1 MRSVD
6 PQSPGLA
13 RRSVRESAW
22 RLMRGQGRGAVIVGV
37 LLALLGVLWQRT
49 QSLNPDDH
57 AHLDAALRELRSLD
71 RTINQDV
78 VRARYKLIDSYD
90 PVLRSYRRVEEL
102 EHQIATP
109 PSFLDR
115 PAQRR
120 LAEAVRDYRDSVTV
134 KQRLIERAKYRGAEL
149 RELLEYLPG
158 AGTALANAA
167 SHSGDSNLAEQVN
180 HLLQLVLLYNLTAD
194 EHYAPV
200 IGLRLG
206 LLLAT
211 AERSQSPA
219 IKRRLRT
226 MITSINRLLRVKPAV
241 DGLLLQIFDQ
251 PIVHHEEE
259 VARIYTAGYASSER
273 QARGYRVVLYWL
285 CMGLLALV
293 AYGVRRLQQ
302 TARALAASNEGLEE
316 RVDDR
321 TRALRAVLDNVEQA
335 LFTVDLH
342 GRVARERSAVFAAW
356 FPHAA
361 ADSRLWEVFEPIDP
375 DAAGWLALGWQ
386 QLVEGVL
393 PAEVALGQLP
403 SGLTAGATGQRY
415 RVDYRPI
422 GPPARPDGYLV
433 VVSDITSEL
442 ESERR
447 EAEQQEHL
455 MLFQH
460 VMIDGANFEDAFGEM
475 TRLVQQAA
483 RRRHPDRHALLRSL
497 HTIKGNASMYGL
509 VSLATVCHE
518 LESKLLDGARL
529 LDDADIGRL
538 MEVWSSLSDKVGV
551 LVGMAPQDRLDLT
564 LGDLEQLQQAIAA
577 GRPAAELLRFL
588 RQIARDPVERRLG
601 RLAEQARQ
609 LALRLGKG
617 DVDVRVEANGVRL
630 DGRRWAA
637 FWGAFVHLLRNA
649 LDHGLEAP
657 AERRDSGK
665 SAAGR
670 LTLVTREVDDRVVIE
685 FGDDGR
691 GIDWAAVR
699 SRAAVHGWPVETE
712 QDLQA
717 ALLRGGLSTRA
728 EVTEFSGRGAGL
740 AACANACR
748 ELGGTMSISSVRG
761 AGTTFSFV
769 VPDDD
774 SLRPR
779 VTSAAE
785 SGAPV
790 HRTSH

>member
-6 PQSPGLA
+6 PQSPRLAWTSVRAKARRLA
-13 RRSVRESAW
+13 R
-22 RLMRGQGRGAVIVGV
+22 GYGRGAAIVGV
-37 LLALLGVLWQRT
+37 LLALLGGLWKKT
-49 QSLNPDDH
+49 QSLNPEDH
-57 AHLDAALRELRSLD
+57 THLDAALRELRSLD

-78 VRARYKLIDSYD
+78 IRARYKLIDSYD

-102 EHQIATP
+102 EQQIAAP
-109 PSFLDR
+109 PSFLDQ

-120 LAEAVRDYRDSVTV
+120 LADAVRQYRDSVSV
-134 KQRLIERAKYRGAEL
+134 KQRLIERVKYRGAEL
-149 RELLEYLPG
+149 RDLLDYLPG

-167 SHSGDSNLAEQVN
+167 AREGDSNLAEQVN
-180 HLLQLVLLYNLTAD
+180 HVLQLVLLYNLTSD

-206 LLLAT
+206 LLSAT
-211 AERSQSPA
+211 AERNQSSA

-226 MITSINRLLRVKPAV
+226 MVSSINRLLRVKPAV

-251 PIVHHEEE
+251 PIVQHEDD
-259 VARIYTAGYASSER
+259 VARIYAAGYASAEG
-273 QARGYRVVLYWL
+273 QARGYRVVLYGL

-293 AYGVRRLQQ
+293 VYSVRRLQQ
-302 TARALAASNEGLEE
+302 SARALAVSNEGLEV
-316 RVDDR
+316 RVDER
-321 TRALRAVLDNVEQA
+321 TRALCAVLDNVEQA
-335 LFTVDLH
+335 LFTVDLD
-342 GRVARERSAVFAAW
+342 GRVARERSAVFEAW

-361 ADSRLWEVFEPIDP
+361 ADSRLWEVFEPVDP

-386 QLVEGVL
+386 QLGEGVL

-403 SGLTAGATGQRY
+403 SRLTAAATGRRY
-415 RVDYRPI
+415 RIDYRPI
-422 GPPARPDGYLV
+422 GEPARPHRYLV
-433 VVSDITSEL
+433 VVSDITAEI

-460 VMIDGANFEDAFGEM
+460 VMIDGANFEDAFAEM
-475 TRLVQQAA
+475 ARLVQQTAK
-483 RRRHPDRHALLRSL
+483 RRHPDRHALLRAL
-497 HTIKGNASMYGL
+497 HTVKGNAGMYGL

-529 LDDADIGRL
+529 LDDADIERL
-538 MEVWSSLSDKVGV
+538 IEVWSSLSDKVGV

-564 LGDLEQLQQAIAA
+564 RGDLEHLQQAIAA
-577 GRPAAELLRFL
+577 GRPPAELSRFL
-588 RQIARDPVERRLG
+588 RQVARDPVERRLG

-609 LALRLGKG
+609 LAQRLGKG
-617 DVDVRVEANGVRL
+617 DVDVRVAANGVRL
-630 DGRRWAA
+630 DSRRWAA

-657 AERRDSGK
+657 TERRQSGK
-665 SAAGR
+665 SATGR
-670 LTLVTREVDDRVVIE
+670 LTLVTHEIEGQVMIE
-685 FGDDGR
+685 FADDGR

-699 SRAAVHGWPVETE
+699 SKAAAQGWAVETE

-717 ALLRGGLSTRA
+717 ALLRGGLSTRG
-728 EVTEFSGRGAGL
+728 EVTEFSGRGTGL
-740 AACANACR
+740 AACANACH

-761 AGTTFSFV
+761 AGTTFRFV
-769 VPDDD
+769 IPDDD
-774 SLRPR
+774 ALAPR
-779 VTSAAE
+779 MTSAA
-785 SGAPV
+785 
-790 HRTSH
+790 